1 MPTLG
6 ECPEVV
12 AVELGGPRCRSDPIR
27 DGVAGFAAR
36 TSQAVRN
43 SFCDVNRPRAVQRV
57 LVQDQDRPGQIASS
71 RDPFTAVRQAR
82 REA

>member
-36 TSQAVRN
+36 TLGPGHNTLLFGVPARLLL
-43 SFCDVNRPRAVQRV
+43 RPS
-57 LVQDQDRPGQIASS
+57 DFES
-71 RDPFTAVRQAR
+71 
-82 REA
+82 